1 MTALEITGRDAPTPT
16 VGQADRLRSVVEFNC
31 PFTVINWF
39 PFRAEGIYGP
49 EGVTVDRDTLEP
61 LDLDSEWE
69 IIGGYSADHSWIM
82 HESQFIGGAL
92 AADLLANPGTYVVT
106 TVDVET
112 DPEDEDEDTC
122 AGWAIL
128 KWQGGDE

>member
-1 MTALEITGRDAPTPT
+1 MTSLEITGWDAPTPT
-16 VGQADRLRSVVEFNC
+16 VAQTDRLDKMVEFYV
-31 PFTVINWF
+31 PFTVVDGF
-39 PFRAEGIYGP
+39 PFLAGIHGP
-49 EGVTVDRDTLEP
+49 EGITVDRDTLEP
-61 LDLDSEWE
+61 LNLDSEWE

-106 TVDVET
+106 TVDVEP
-112 DPEDEDEDTC
+112 DPDDEDEDTC

-128 KWQGGDE
+128 QWQGDNK